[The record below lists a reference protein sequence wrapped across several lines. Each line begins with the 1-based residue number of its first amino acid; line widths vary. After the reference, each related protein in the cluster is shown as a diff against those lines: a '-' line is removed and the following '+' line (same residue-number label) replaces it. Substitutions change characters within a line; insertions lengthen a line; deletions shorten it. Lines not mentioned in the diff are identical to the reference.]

1 MHLQNLLFQTSGILL
16 VAGAIMP
23 MLPPLA
29 PYASLCFGIGAVVF
43 GGMQLL
49 QRYDG
54 NNITLRRLFRQQRLG
69 GLLLILT
76 AALMAIPQ
84 FTKEWLVG
92 DEWKVTL
99 AIAVVLEIYTAFRIP
114 QELQKES

>member
-1 MHLQNLLFQTSGILL
+1 
-16 VAGAIMP
+16 
-23 MLPPLA
+23 
-29 PYASLCFGIGAVVF
+29 
-43 GGMQLL
+43 
-49 QRYDG
+49 
-54 NNITLRRLFRQQRLG
+54 
-69 GLLLILT
+69 
-76 AALMAIPQ
+76 MAIPQ